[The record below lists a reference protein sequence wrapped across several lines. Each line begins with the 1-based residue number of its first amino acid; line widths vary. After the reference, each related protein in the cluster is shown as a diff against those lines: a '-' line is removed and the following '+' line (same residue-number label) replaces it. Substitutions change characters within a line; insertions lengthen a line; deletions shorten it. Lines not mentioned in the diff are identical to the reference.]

1 MEDMYI
7 KPGKSRIW
15 VILDEFGKSSAANSK
30 HLCKVW
36 FRFLALNLVRVLIR
50 RYHLNLAIPAPLQVS
65 VNKRSACSWMGSGD
79 PIWICVNILSPSNE
93 CVGGHCCT
101 YNPAPVAQVTRSG
114 AGMTHLSFHMGFRP
128 VDHRETSWTK
138 EQFQQQI

>member
-7 KPGKSRIW
+7 KPGKIRIG
-15 VILDEFGKSSAANSK
+15 VILDEFGISSAANSK
-30 HLCKVW
+30 HLCNVW
-36 FRFLALNLVRVLIR
+36 CRFLALNLVWVLIR
-50 RYHLNLAIPAPLQVS
+50 RYQWILTVAAPFQMS
-65 VNKRSACSWMGSGD
+65 VKNRSACSGMGSGD
-79 PIWICVNILSPSNE
+79 PIWISVNILLPLNE
-93 CVGGHCCT
+93 CFGGHCCT

-114 AGMTHLSFHMGFRP
+114 AGMTHLSFHMDFRP